1 MLLDAQVELVGENV
15 IVTSLKEEH
24 LEALF
29 DIAQEPAIWEFL
41 TTKVHTID
49 DMKEIVDVALQKKEE
64 GVQYP
69 FVVIDKKTNRIVGT
83 TRFLDI
89 SHADKRLEIGWTWYH
104 PSVWRT
110 YVNTECKYLL
120 LKYCFEKLDY
130 NRVQLKTD
138 GRNERSQKAIARLGA
153 TYEGTIRK
161 ERVLSDGYVRDAALF
176 SIIREEWESAKEKL
190 EGYMAR

>member
-1 MLLDAQVELVGENV
+1 MEKQIELIGENV
-15 IVTSLKEEH
+15 IVESLTENH
-24 LEALF
+24 IDALF
-29 DIAQEPAIWEFL
+29 EIAQEPAIWEFL

-49 DMKEIVDVALQKKEE
+49 DMKDIVVTALKMKEE

-83 TRFLDI
+83 TRLLDI
-89 SHADKRLEIGWTWYH
+89 SQTDKKLEIGWTWYH

-120 LKYCFEKLDY
+120 LKYCFETLQF
-130 NRVQLKTD
+130 NRVQFKTD

-161 ERVLSDGYVRDAALF
+161 ERILSNGYVRDAALF
-176 SIIREEWESAKEKL
+176 SIIVEEWGSVKEKL
-190 EGYMAR
+190 EGYMER